1 MDKKTHTAGGI
12 GSLLVTLAAG
22 AGLMYFYDPKLGDAR
37 RKQLRDKVTGLR
49 NDAEQ
54 LWDEHGDEVRSRVNL
69 AAGQASRILKRDTEL
84 DDATLTMR
92 VKEHLGRHSSNPGA
106 INVMVNDGVVT
117 LHGQVIASEAQRLLR
132 AVGLLHGIARIDNQL
147 QLLDQPQN
155 I

>member
-1 MDKKTHTAGGI
+1 MDKKAHTAGGI

-22 AGLMYFYDPKLGDAR
+22 AGLMYLYDPQNGGER
-37 RKQLRDKVTGLR
+37 RKRLRDKMTTLR
-49 NDAEQ
+49 DDAEQ
-54 LWDEHGDEVRSRVNL
+54 LWDERGDEVRSRVNL
-69 AAGQASRILKRDTEL
+69 AAGQASRILKRDTTL

-92 VKEHLGRHSSNPGA
+92 VKEHLGRHMSNPGA
-106 INVMVNDGVVT
+106 VNVTVNNGVVT
-117 LHGQVIASEAQRLLR
+117 LHGQVLASEAQRLLR